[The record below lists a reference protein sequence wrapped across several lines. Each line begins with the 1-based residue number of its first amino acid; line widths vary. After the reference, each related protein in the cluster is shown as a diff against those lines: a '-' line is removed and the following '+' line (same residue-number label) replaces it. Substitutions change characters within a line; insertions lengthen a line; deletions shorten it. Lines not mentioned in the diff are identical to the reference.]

1 MIHLLTADSWTFI
14 MTKPIFLMPLSEPN
28 LCATS
33 PTESDRLT
41 GEMTGSHYFAILL
54 HCIRIEAKKD
64 MRIHASC
71 SSRGACAIAESSDMS
86 LQDTQAL
93 LVRERKETDLVY
105 LAFHGRGDM
114 RVSDCRTL

>member
-14 MTKPIFLMPLSEPN
+14 MRKPIFLMPLSEPN

-41 GEMTGSHYFAILL
+41 GEMTGNQYFAILL
-54 HCIRIEAKKD
+54 NCPPMDAKKD
-64 MRIHASC
+64 MWIHASC
-71 SSRGACAIAESSDMS
+71 SSRGAHAMAEGSDMS

-93 LVRERKETDLVY
+93 LVREQSGKRPI
-105 LAFHGRGDM
+105 
-114 RVSDCRTL
+114 